1 MEVDMKNNYRIK
13 AFLKSKEF
21 TLVLLTVIVVILFTV
36 ITGGIFLKPLNIRNI
51 LNSMVIVSFLTIGE
65 GMLII
70 YGNID
75 LSGGAVGTL
84 CAVILGCGLTNLGLP
99 WYLSLSLAFAIGIGF
114 GFVSATLIVKLNIQ
128 PFIATLAMASV
139 AEGLTYVFG
148 KASAVDVKDPVI
160 TFIGTH
166 RFADGLIPFSVIIS
180 LALLLVYGLIMSKTE
195 FGRIV
200 YMCGCN
206 REAARLAGLKPK
218 KICYILFANM
228 GFLSA
233 LSGVILA
240 ARMKSATVTGIS
252 GSQFAGITAA
262 ILGGVSFGGGSGGI
276 LGAFIG
282 LLLLNCFNNGMTVMG
297 VDPYWQTVAS
307 GALLIIALLF
317 DFVSM
322 LRKEKNLKL

>member
-1 MEVDMKNNYRIK
+1 MKDNYRFK
-13 AFLKSKEF
+13 SFLKSKEF
-21 TLVLLTVIVVILFTV
+21 TLLLLTIIVVIFFT
-36 ITGGIFLKPLNIRNI
+36 IFTGGIFLKPLNIRNI
-51 LNSMVIVSFLTIGE
+51 LNAMVIVSFLTIGE

-99 WYLSLSLAFAIGIGF
+99 WYLCLLFSFAIGIAF
-114 GFVSATLIVKLNIQ
+114 GFLNATLIVKLRFQ

-139 AEGLTYVFG
+139 AKGLTYVFG
-148 KASAVDVKDPVI
+148 NASAVDVKDPII
-160 TFIGTH
+160 TFIGTY
-166 RFADGLIPFSVIIS
+166 RFANGLIPFSVIIS
-180 LALLLVYGLIMSKTE
+180 LSLMLIYGLILSKSE
-195 FGRIV
+195 FGRTI

-206 REAARLAGLKPK
+206 REAARLAGLKPE

-233 LSGVILA
+233 LSGIILA

-262 ILGGVSFGGGSGGI
+262 ILGGISFGGGAGGM

-282 LLLLNCFNNGMTVMG
+282 LLLLNCFNNGMTVMN

-307 GALLIIALLF
+307 GALLLIALMF
-317 DFVSM
+317 DYISM
-322 LRKEKNLKL
+322 IRREKKLV